1 MNEVNLRLIWHTV
14 QRTYENKTVGTSPPS
29 CPPDPLLRLCQRS
42 TSRVSDRTPL
52 RAELHRAYLV
62 RCLLML

>member
-29 CPPDPLLRLCQRS
+29 CPPEVVSAINL
-42 TSRVSDRTPL
+42 SDRTPL

>member
-42 TSRVSDRTPL
+42 TSVIALPSAQSYIVPTWSG
-52 RAELHRAYLV
+52 AY
-62 RCLLML
+62 